1 MTDHRLTADVFALR
15 AASASRSFFHYRS
28 DPDISFRM
36 DVFSDIMAFSVLG
49 TGLLLTVRLRGFQF
63 THLLRS
69 IASVKRSPNKTGKG
83 EVTAFQ
89 AMATALGGSIGTANI
104 AGVAGAIITGG
115 PGAVFWM
122 WMVALLGMAVKC
134 CEIALAVRY
143 RGGAMICI
151 ERGMGKRTRPLA
163 VLFAVFGSLAGLVGT
178 ALVQSNTI
186 ALSVFDVTLGFVPE
200 APRTAVLLSAGVLTA
215 ALTGI
220 VIFGGA
226 KRVGR
231 FSEMAVP
238 FMAAV
243 YIIVSLSVIFM
254 NRERLF
260 PALGTIFSSAFG
272 IKPAAG
278 AVCGMGVR
286 KAFRVGVARGVYSNE
301 AGVGSA
307 PMAHANSADTDPV
320 RQGMLG
326 IFEVFIDTLVV
337 CTLTALVI
345 LTSGIEI
352 PYGSTELSGT
362 TLAGSA
368 FEALLGPR
376 IAPVFLSV
384 LITLFAFTSVIG
396 WEVCGESCIKYLFGK
411 KSLIPYRII
420 YVLLIPVGALVNVN
434 TVWRIGES
442 LNYLM
447 AIPNLIMLVCLSD
460 QAKKEIVEYT
470 AIYR

>member
-1 MTDHRLTADVFALR
+1 M
-15 AASASRSFFHYRS
+15 
-28 DPDISFRM
+28 DI
-36 DVFSDIMAFSVLG
+36 FSGIMAFSVLG
-49 TGLLLTVRLRGFQF
+49 TGLFLTIKIKGFQF
-63 THLLRS
+63 THLFRS
-69 IASVKRSPNKTGKG
+69 IASVKKSPNNSGKS

-104 AGVAGAIITGG
+104 AGVAGAIVTGG

-122 WMVALLGMAVKC
+122 WTAALLGMAVKC
-134 CEIALAVRY
+134 CEIVLAVRY
-143 RGGAMICI
+143 CGGAMICI
-151 ERGMGKRTRPLA
+151 ERGMGKRARPLA
-163 VLFAVFGSLAGLVGT
+163 LLFAVFGSLAGLVGT

-186 ALSVFDVTLGFVPE
+186 ALSVFD
-200 APRTAVLLSAGVLTA
+200 TAVSFFPDAERTPILLSAGVLTA
-215 ALTGI
+215 ALTGT

-243 YIIVSLSVIFM
+243 YFFASLAVIFI
-254 NRERLF
+254 NRERLL
-260 PALGTIFSSAFG
+260 PALGSIFSSAFG
-272 IKPAAG
+272 IKSAVG
-278 AVCGMGVR
+278 AVCGIGVR

-326 IFEVFIDTLVV
+326 IFEVFVDTLVV

-345 LTSGIEI
+345 LTSGVPI
-352 PYGSTELSGT
+352 PYGSSGISGT
-362 TLAGSA
+362 ALAGSA
-368 FEALLGPR
+368 FAVLMGNR
-376 IAPVFLSV
+376 IAPIFLSV

-396 WEVCGESCIKYLFGK
+396 WEVYGESCIKYLFGR
-411 KSLIPYRII
+411 KSLTPYRII
-420 YVLLIPVGALVNVN
+420 YVLMIPVGALVNVDA
-434 TVWRIGES
+434 VWRIGES

-447 AIPNLIMLVCLSD
+447 AIPNLLMLVCLSD
-460 QAKKEIVEYT
+460 RARKEIDEYS
-470 AIYR
+470 AISG